1 MCQVNVTRITRKV
14 FEILNFVFGILS
26 FVFRSPYSTVCSH
39 MEPSANWGRQTGPLV
54 EKLVAKLTTA
64 AYDLVAKNIFWP
76 QMATRRPD
84 FSSPGVPL
92 LHSLSSP
99 HKCCMNTRAS
109 WHSTYRCHLGHAE
122 NQRQKFV
129 VSHPD
134 CAAGDL
140 QLHER
145 TVRMRVHGVRTDS
158 LRALMRRPTQ
168 E

>member
-1 MCQVNVTRITRKV
+1 MSG
-14 FEILNFVFGILS
+14 E
-26 FVFRSPYSTVCSH
+26 PASH
-39 MEPSANWGRQTGPLV
+39 QPALPPVDNQPRMWTASAFL
-54 EKLVAKLTTA
+54 KLTTQ
-64 AYDLVAKNIFWP
+64 V
-76 QMATRRPD
+76 
-84 FSSPGVPL
+84 
-92 LHSLSSP
+92 LHEYLSNLP
-99 HKCCMNTRAS
+99 S
-109 WHSTYRCHLGHAE
+109 WHSTYRCHLEHAE

-145 TVRMRVHGVRTDS
+145 TVRMRVRGVGADS